1 MEFSHSMVRITYFIL
16 QADNI
21 YSQMVVS
28 RLFGLPHG
36 AHLKNG
42 FLKNLDFSEPACY
55 KNITD
60 RVRKAPL
67 TNPSIMPSTRV

>member
-1 MEFSHSMVRITYFIL
+1 MVRITYFIL
-16 QADNI
+16 QANNI

-28 RLFGLPHG
+28 RLFGLPPG

-55 KNITD
+55 
-60 RVRKAPL
+60 
-67 TNPSIMPSTRV
+67 